1 MLTTNQSKVN
11 KHTQGIQKKK
21 VRKDIIRSQAVKKKL
36 VIFERVETIE
46 TIIVEKWHFE
56 IK

>member
-1 MLTTNQSKVN
+1 MLKTNQSKVN
-11 KHTQGIQKKK
+11 KYTQGIQKKK

-36 VIFERVETIE
+36 AIFERVETIE